1 MSKSAASLPLA
12 ALTLLFMLAACG
24 TSPPRKD
31 EPSPVSVPALTP
43 SPPALSTP
51 PTPDKLDQ
59 TLQAVSFSD
68 LPGWQNDDLRQAW
81 PAWLASCE
89 ALVKR
94 PRWQE
99 LCQSASLINGAD
111 EKAVRAYFETRF
123 VPHKVTNPDG
133 SVTGMV
139 TGYYEPLL
147 RGARKRGGLYQTAL
161 YRPPEDLLTV
171 DLAGLYPELKNL
183 RLRGRIV
190 GNRVV
195 PYSSRADL
203 VQQNALVG
211 KELLWVDNA
220 VEAFFLQVQGSGRV
234 YLEDTKETVR
244 LAYADQNGH
253 PYKSIGRYL
262 VNRGEMTLDQASA
275 QSITAWAAANPEREQ
290 ELLNANPSFV
300 FFREEKLG
308 DPSIGPKGALAVPL
322 TPQRSLAVDPQFIPL
337 GSPVFLASTLPGS
350 DVPLR
355 RLMMAQ
361 DTGGAIRSPVRADF
375 FWGFGADAGELA
387 GKMKQAGMLWVMIPH
402 FMLEQIARQRTA
414 PSH

>member
-1 MSKSAASLPLA
+1 MVS
-12 ALTLLFMLAACG
+12 M
-24 TSPPRKD
+24 PP
-31 EPSPVSVPALTP
+31 VTP
-43 SPPALSTP
+43 SPSASTTV
-51 PTPDKLDQ
+51 PTPEKVAQ
-59 TLQAVSFSD
+59 TLQAVSFLD
-68 LPGWQNDDLRQAW
+68 LPGWQDDDLGQAW

-89 ALVKR
+89 ALTKR
-94 PRWQE
+94 PGWQE
-99 LCQSASLINGAD
+99 LCQAASLVNGTD

-123 VPHKVTNPDG
+123 VPHKVSNPDG
-133 SVTGMV
+133 SVSGMV

-147 RGARKRGGLYQTAL
+147 RGARKRGGQFQTAL
-161 YRPPEDLLTV
+161 YGAPEDLLTI

-190 GNRVV
+190 GNKVV
-195 PYSSRADL
+195 PYFSRADL
-203 VQQNALVG
+203 VQQNALAG

-234 YLEDTKETVR
+234 CLEDTKETVR

-275 QSITAWAAANPEREQ
+275 QSIMAWAAANPGREQ

-308 DPSIGPKGALAVPL
+308 NPSIGPKGALGVPL
-322 TPQRSLAVDPQFIPL
+322 TPQRSIAVDPQFIPL
-337 GSPVFLASTLPGS
+337 GSPVFLASTLPNS

-361 DTGGAIRSPVRADF
+361 DTGGAIRNPVRADL
-375 FWGFGADAGELA
+375 FWGFGSDAGELA

-402 FMLEQIARQRTA
+402 SMAQQIARQKQVQA
-414 PSH
+414 P